1 MRNTTE
7 NQWSILISVQ
17 ESDLKTWINNFL
29 IDRKAQNMAKGT
41 IYFYKTKLELFTKF
55 CDSQSVDSIFQIDS
69 NLIRQFLF
77 HLENTDHNAGGI
89 HACYRALK
97 TFLNW
102 WGYEVEP
109 ENWKNPIRKVKSPMN
124 PVEIKNPANIDDI
137 KAILSNCS
145 NNSLI
150 GLRDKAILL
159 FLLDTGVRAQELLSL
174 TYENINLVTGEVI
187 IRLGKGRKQRIVYI
201 GTKTKKHLKTYL
213 RFRTDK
219 SPALWVTKD
228 NEPLTY
234 WGLKS
239 MVKRRAKIVNVPPP
253 EIHSFRRW
261 FALTCLRSG
270 MDVYSA
276 QELMGHADLQIM
288 KRYLKLTKTDLAQAH
303 RQVSPVDN
311 IR

>member
-1 MRNTTE
+1 
-7 NQWSILISVQ
+7 
-17 ESDLKTWINNFL
+17 
-29 IDRKAQNMAKGT
+29 MAKGT
-41 IYFYKTKLELFTKF
+41 LYFYKMKLELFTKF
-55 CDSQSVDSIFQIDS
+55 CDSQIIDSIFQIDS
-69 NLIRQFLF
+69 NFIRLFLF
-77 HLENTDHNAGGI
+77 HLEATGHNAGGI

-124 PVEIKNPANIDDI
+124 PVVIKDPANIDDV
-137 KAILSNCS
+137 KAILSSCS
-145 NNSLI
+145 TNSVI
-150 GLRDKAILL
+150 GLRDKAILF
-159 FLLDTGVRAQELLSL
+159 FLLDTGVRAQELLTL

-187 IRLGKGRKQRIVYI
+187 IRLGKGRKQRIVFI
-201 GTKTKKHLKTYL
+201 GTKTKKHLKAYL

-219 SPALWVTKD
+219 CPALWVTKD
-228 NEPLTY
+228 KEPLTY
-234 WGLKS
+234 WGLNS
-239 MVKRRAKIVNVPPP
+239 MIKRRAKLVNVQPP

-288 KRYLKLTKTDLAQAH
+288 KRYLKQTNQDLEIAH
-303 RQVSPVDN
+303 RNARPVDN
-311 IR
+311 IF